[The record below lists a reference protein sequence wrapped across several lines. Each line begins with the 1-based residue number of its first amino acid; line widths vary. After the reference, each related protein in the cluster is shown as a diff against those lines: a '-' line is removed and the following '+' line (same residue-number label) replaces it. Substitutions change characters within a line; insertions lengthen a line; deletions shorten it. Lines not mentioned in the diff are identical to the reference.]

1 MAVRDRN
8 LFAWQAY
15 VITMSFIS
23 VGLLLGMFFLWSS
36 FSALSKKSEDQ
47 SGQLA
52 TAQTEFQLSEA
63 RVARLLSML
72 GQGEGG
78 SEDELNAAAAGFA
91 ADPVLGPVEKLFA
104 EQMNLFAQNVAPS
117 EKNLIK
123 LPKYLLDTIR
133 ARNEDIDKA
142 RKLETQI
149 LAEKTATLQR
159 ETKARQDAEA
169 AQKKAEADLAA
180 TRDQHAKAIEAL
192 NLEKKDAFDSF
203 DKYKTFFEGQLASLR
218 KENDELKTEKS
229 TLTETVSTQMDELNE
244 FKNLD
249 FAQPQGKILNTS
261 NGGTIVWI
269 NLGREDGLR
278 EGTAFT
284 VIDESSV
291 NTSEAKDKAHLVVTR
306 VIDDHP
312 HLSQA
317 RVTDYS
323 TTRPILKE
331 DKVFS
336 PAWRPGRTV
345 GFALVGEMDVDGDYQ
360 DDIMDVV
367 ELIKRSGG
375 KLDAK
380 MDSKGVVDPTLPG
393 MTPNTEF
400 LVLGSDLGVVKDSSP
415 EALAKQA
422 NYEKFLAE
430 ARRNGIVQIS
440 VDKLMGYLKADSS
453 QRITAMGNRIQ
464 GKDFQ
469 VQPLARPKI
478 SQGKVSEVFQK
489 RLAP

>member
-23 VGLLLGMFFLWSS
+23 VGLLLGMFFLWRSYS
-36 FSALSKKSEDQ
+36 DLSKKYDAQ
-47 SGQLA
+47 ATQLT
-52 TAQTEFQLSEA
+52 TAQTEFQTAEA
-63 RVARLLSML
+63 QRARLLTMV

-78 SEDELNAAAAGFA
+78 TQDELNEAAARFA
-91 ADPVLGPVEKLFA
+91 ADPLLGPVEKEFA
-104 EQMNLFAQNVAPS
+104 EQMNLFAANVAPS

-123 LPKYLLDTIR
+123 LPKYLLETIR

-142 RKLETQI
+142 RKLEAQL

-180 TRDQHAKAIEAL
+180 TRDQHKLAIEAL
-192 NLEKKDAFDSF
+192 NNEKKEAFDNY
-203 DKYKTFFEGQLASLR
+203 DKYKAFFDTQLATLR
-218 KENDELKTEKS
+218 KENEKLS
-229 TLTETVSTQMDELNE
+229 AEKGTLTETVSKQMDELNE

-249 FAQPQGKILNTS
+249 FSSPQGKIVNTS
-261 NGGTIVWI
+261 NGGTVVWI
-269 NLGREDGLR
+269 DLGRDDGLR

-291 NTSEAKDKAHLVVTR
+291 NASDAKDKAHLVVTR
-306 VIDDHP
+306 VIEDHP

-331 DKVFS
+331 DKIFS

-345 GFALVGEMDVDGDYQ
+345 GFALVGEMDINGDYK
-360 DDIMDVV
+360 DDVNDVR
-367 ELIKRSGG
+367 ELIRRSGG
-375 KLDAK
+375 KIDAE
-380 MDSKGVVDPTLPG
+380 MDSKGNKVPGLPG
-393 MTPNTEF
+393 MTPNTGF
-400 LVLGSDLGVVKDSSP
+400 IVLGSDLGVPKENDANS
-415 EALAKQA
+415 LAKQA

-430 ARRNGIVQIS
+430 ARQNGVVQIS

-453 QRITAMGNRIQ
+453 QRVTAMGNRIQ
-464 GKDFQ
+464 GKDFP
-469 VQPLARPKI
+469 VDAKEKPPVSL
-478 SQGKVSEVFQK
+478 GKVSDIFQK
-489 RLAP
+489 RQP